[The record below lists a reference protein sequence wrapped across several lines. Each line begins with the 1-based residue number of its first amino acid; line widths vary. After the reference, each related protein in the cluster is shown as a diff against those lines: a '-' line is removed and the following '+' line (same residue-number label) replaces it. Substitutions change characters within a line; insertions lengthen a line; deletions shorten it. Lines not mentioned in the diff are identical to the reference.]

1 MLRSSSQVFMMPAL
15 DVFYLSFGQV
25 SALSYPLHFTE
36 LVVVLELLCIAR
48 YELGYTN
55 HLFLS
60 APLDT

>member
-1 MLRSSSQVFMMPAL
+1 MMPAL